1 MTTFPLHP
9 PRLFSLRRGFFLR
22 PLQLKG
28 WHLFLL
34 LVACEAL
41 LTWFYQS
48 RILTREV
55 YHTLLQA
62 QLDAQRIDALFDLL
76 QRMSLWGFATIP
88 LIIGLRIMLV
98 ASLLQLPL
106 VLRFIDI
113 PFRQLFRIVAA
124 ASLLFILLEG
134 VRLLRLSGIPAEQ
147 LTQANLNWMPLALTS
162 LLRLEVAT
170 ASVQGFFSH
179 FNLFEIG
186 WLALLY
192 FGLSRTGQLRKRDA
206 GLVVLVMWTVVVL
219 FQWGLTL
226 YMERM

>member
-9 PRLFSLRRGFFLR
+9 PRLFSLTRGFFLR

-48 RILTREV
+48 QILTREV

-76 QRMSLWGFATIP
+76 QRMSLWGFAAIP

-147 LTQANLNWMPLALTS
+147 LTQADLNWMPLALTS
-162 LLRLEVAT
+162 LLQLEMAT

-192 FGLSRTGQLRKRDA
+192 IGLSQTGQLRKRDA

>member
-9 PRLFSLRRGFFLR
+9 PRLFSLRRGFFLQ

-76 QRMSLWGFATIP
+76 QRMSLWGFAAIP